1 MKKREEGAIV
11 VEASIAVPVYI
22 FIIFTIL
29 SIINICYAQAKMQVA
44 INSAA
49 RQLSELSYV
58 LYASNVLEANDKTS
72 GKSSATAEE
81 IGSQLK
87 DILKQWDIESE
98 SLNEMTEMIG
108 STSLSKVARNVYAK
122 TAMEKMVE
130 REFKTSKDGDSASLK
145 KWLKI
150 NNMNVHAVI
159 SDNDVLVA
167 GVYYDIDVIKLLNID
182 FKFQFHSGTM
192 TFMWTNC
199 KSRTPLVGS
208 KSNE

>member
-1 MKKREEGAIV
+1 MNKKEEGAIV

-58 LYASNVLEANDKTS
+58 LYATNVIEANNKTP

-81 IGSQLK
+81 IGTQLK
-87 DILKQWDIESE
+87 GILEQWDIESD
-98 SLNEMTEMIG
+98 SLNEMAEMIG
-108 STSLSKVARNVYAK
+108 TTSLSKVVRNTYAR
-122 TAMEKMVE
+122 TAMKTMIN
-130 REFKTSKDGDSASLK
+130 REFKTSKSGDSASLK

-150 NNMNVHAVI
+150 NNMNVNATI
-159 SDNDVLVA
+159 SDNDVLVV
-167 GVYYDIDVIKLLNID
+167 GVYYEIEVIKLLNID

-199 KSRTPLVGS
+199 KDRTPSVGS
-208 KSNE
+208 KGN